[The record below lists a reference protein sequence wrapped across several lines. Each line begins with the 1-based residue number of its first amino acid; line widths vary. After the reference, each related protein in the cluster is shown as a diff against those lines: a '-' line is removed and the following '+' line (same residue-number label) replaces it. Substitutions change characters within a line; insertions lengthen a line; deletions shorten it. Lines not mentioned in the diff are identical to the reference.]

1 MVLMVMLLGLAP
13 GKPGTQTVRWHLTP
27 TAIILPEKLPDRKT
41 AEGLL

>member
-1 MVLMVMLLGLAP
+1 MQMLMLLRLGAR
-13 GKPGTQTVRWHLTP
+13 KPGTQTVRWHLTL